1 MQQKVVT
8 LSKNAVLWEEGD
20 LARNV
25 AVLQKGKLGAR
36 TAQGL
41 VGILWPGM
49 VLGESALF
57 TAEGRAERRSATV
70 LALEDDTIVEECS
83 PESLRDQ
90 LMEGD
95 STLTGKVL
103 TTLVGQISRNLLMVV
118 AARRGYAYVDEPL
131 TSLVKGIVLSARHAP
146 ALRSFETY
154 MATARYL
161 YDLREFSDRALQNLG
176 PDPAQ
181 RADMIASA
189 SAVFSELFAGGEA
202 LPALEDFLRAERE
215 KSEWWALG
223 Y

>member
-1 MQQKVVT
+1 MQQKIVS
-8 LSKNAVLWEEGD
+8 LSKHAVLWEEGD

-36 TAQGL
+36 TSQGL

-57 TAEGRAERRSATV
+57 TAEGRPERRSASI
-70 LALEDDTIVEECS
+70 LALEDDTVVEECA
-83 PESLRDQ
+83 PEKLRDQ
-90 LMEGD
+90 LLEGD
-95 STLTGKVL
+95 ASLAGKVL

-131 TSLVKGIVLSARHAP
+131 TSLVKGLVEDARRAP
-146 ALRSFETY
+146 ALRSFETF
-154 MATARYL
+154 MASARYL
-161 YDLREFSDRALQNLG
+161 FDLREFSDRALGSLG

-181 RADMIASA
+181 RADMIANA
-189 SAVFSELFAGGEA
+189 SAVLTQLFADQEA

>member
-1 MQQKVVT
+1 MQHKLVT

-20 LARNV
+20 VARNV
-25 AVLQKGKLGAR
+25 AVLKQGKLGAR
-36 TAQGL
+36 TQAGL

-57 TAEGRAERRSATV
+57 ATEGRQERRSATV
-70 LALEDDTIVEECS
+70 LALEDDTQVEEYAA
-83 PESLRDQ
+83 ERLRE
-90 LMEGD
+90 LMLAGD
-95 STLTGKVL
+95 DVLPGKVL

-118 AARRGYAYVDEPL
+118 AARRGHAYVDGPL
-131 TSLVKGIVLSARHAP
+131 QSLVREIVEDARRSRAP
-146 ALRSFETY
+146 RSFETF
-154 MATARYL
+154 MSTARYL
-161 YDLREFSDRALQNLG
+161 YDLREFSDRALQGLG

-181 RADMIASA
+181 RADMIANA
-189 SAVFSELFAGGEA
+189 SAVLTELFAGGEA